1 MLIIWFPTLFIYFIH
16 LGKIKPSIQSRNDNV
31 RYIRGSGEAYMQ
43 IGDTA
48 IVKEGFTVKITCPF
62 SAVPIG
68 KLSWLR
74 NGKLSMQ
81 MSRIIVWVS
90 ELS

>member
-1 MLIIWFPTLFIYFIH
+1 M
-16 LGKIKPSIQSRNDNV
+16 

-48 IVKEGFTVKITCPF
+48 IVKEGFTVKVSCPF
-62 SAVPIG
+62 SAVPVG

-74 NGKLSMQ
+74 NGK
-81 MSRIIVWVS
+81 IPI
-90 ELS
+90 

>member
-1 MLIIWFPTLFIYFIH
+1 MILY
-16 LGKIKPSIQSRNDNV
+16 LGKIRPSIQSRNDNV

-62 SAVPIG
+62 SAVPVG

-74 NGKLSMQ
+74 NGKISIQ
-81 MSRIIVWVS
+81 ISANRV
-90 ELS
+90 